1 MNLEGELNFWE
12 FGNFYY
18 ACGPI
23 SSVNWAVDRLLCWA
37 TVRPGVHLRGPSGLT
52 VARHHFGVA

>member
-1 MNLEGELNFWE
+1 LNFWE

-37 TVRPGVHLRGPSGLT
+37 TVRPGAHLRGPSGLT